1 MSKPALSASRHSS
14 SSSSLSSRPTQPSS
28 RFQLLHDLPAS
39 LLSQVCSFLSV
50 YQVVSTLR
58 CTCHVMHGS
67 VTPDCLREAH
77 LAIRGYSL
85 PALAA
90 SKPDTRA
97 LVSRVRS
104 LSILYKYDRGE
115 TGPRTA
121 MLPLQSLQDAPQFLF
136 CFLSSLHIVFELDGK
151 LPFPPSLRQ
160 ACLLD
165 VMQLL
170 TASPESFSSLRRL
183 HIDDTDEFGAEGVEL
198 SFAPLARLP
207 ALADFRCSLRTLSPS
222 SCSTLMSALESMQC
236 LTSLDMRHVFNTCSQ
251 LLQLLCAESNTP
263 LLLRL
268 KSLILPGHSRK
279 VGHWDELHDTFLCRL
294 SSLPAPPAL
303 QQFTGVPTVRHSAAG
318 LLSIFS
324 LPRLTQLD
332 LTGRVRCSELS
343 AFISSFTSAP
353 APLVSLTMP
362 GLLGELN
369 DGGDDMAATPE
380 DAGAACS
387 AVRRLLSRFT
397 ELRHLRCDA
406 HLAREQS
413 LCRTA
418 GRAAGRLAAAARCTA

>member
-1 MSKPALSASRHSS
+1 MS
-14 SSSSLSSRPTQPSS
+14 
-28 RFQLLHDLPAS
+28 
-39 LLSQVCSFLSV
+39 
-50 YQVVSTLR
+50 
-58 CTCHVMHGS
+58 MHGS

-121 MLPLQSLQDAPQFLF
+121 MLPLQSLQDAPRFLF
-136 CFLSSLHIVFELDGK
+136 CFLSSLHIVFELDGE

-160 ACLLD
+160 ACLRD

-207 ALADFRCSLRTLSPS
+207 ALADFRCSLRSLSSS

-236 LTSLDMRHVFNTCSQ
+236 LTSLDMRHVINACSQ
-251 LLQLLCAESNTP
+251 LLQLLCADVPPRRCCFASSRSFYPVTIA
-263 LLLRL
+263 
-268 KSLILPGHSRK
+268 KSAIGTSCTMP
-279 VGHWDELHDTFLCRL
+279 FLCRL

-324 LPRLTQLD
+324 LPHL
-332 LTGRVRCSELS
+332 
-343 AFISSFTSAP
+343 TSAGP
-353 APLVSLTMP
+353 DRP
-362 GLLGELN
+362 
-369 DGGDDMAATPE
+369 
-380 DAGAACS
+380 
-387 AVRRLLSRFT
+387 
-397 ELRHLRCDA
+397 
-406 HLAREQS
+406 
-413 LCRTA
+413 
-418 GRAAGRLAAAARCTA
+418 CTVQ